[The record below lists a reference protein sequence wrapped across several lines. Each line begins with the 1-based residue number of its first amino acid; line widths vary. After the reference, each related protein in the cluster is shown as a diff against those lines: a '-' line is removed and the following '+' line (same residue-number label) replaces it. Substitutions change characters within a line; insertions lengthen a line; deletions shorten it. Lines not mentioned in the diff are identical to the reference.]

1 MNDLDYLERLKKDLT
16 SMLEIQKSKKLS
28 DQILVNTMLSNV
40 REIFVSDIL
49 THREN
54 NKELAIYLESLA
66 TRIIESITQVKN
78 SYDTQRIKM
87 EARIELLEAIIEK
100 NEKEKEV
107 VLNKIIS
114 EKDGQEERKKRDIRT
129 IGERPQ
135 TNKEKREKNQ
145 INNKVEFSKEDNSES
160 TTDS

>member
-1 MNDLDYLERLKKDLT
+1 MEDLAYHARLKEDLDKILE
-16 SMLEIQKSKKLS
+16 SQKSKTLS
-28 DQILVNTMLSNV
+28 DQILVNTILSSV
-40 REIFVSDIL
+40 REILVSDIL
-49 THREN
+49 THRER
-54 NKELAIYLESLA
+54 NKELAVYLESLA

-100 NEKEKEV
+100 NEKEKED

-114 EKDGQEERKKRDIRT
+114 EKDGQEERKKRDIRNV
-129 IGERPQ
+129 GDRPQ
-135 TNKEKREKNQ
+135 TSKEKREKNQ
-145 INNKVEFSKEDNSES
+145 TDSKVESFKEDNSES